1 MKEEWR
7 RIERRVGEKCRGGE
21 SKKSP
26 RIGTKKRKENGRIQV
41 RQRKSVIINYVYR
54 VEKMSMQYS
63 AYVPTKIV
71 TDQ

>member
-1 MKEEWR
+1 MREKEEN
-7 RIERRVGEKCRGGE
+7 E
-21 SKKSP
+21 
-26 RIGTKKRKENGRIQV
+26 RKENDRIQV

-54 VEKMSMQYS
+54 AEKMSMQYS

>member
-1 MKEEWR
+1 MREKEEN
-7 RIERRVGEKCRGGE
+7 E
-21 SKKSP
+21 
-26 RIGTKKRKENGRIQV
+26 RKENGMIQV
-41 RQRKSVIINYVYR
+41 RQRISVIINYVYR